1 MEQIMDSTQIE
12 EIWTSVSHYIPE
24 RQKIDCAVDY
34 VKTLLDHG
42 IESSTLKA
50 AMEYDEKLTEA
61 IKIFLE
67 DEIDDSYGADNHDE
81 NNWHEE

>member
-34 VKTLLDHG
+34 VKTLLDQWN
-42 IESSTLKA
+42 TMKNLP
-50 AMEYDEKLTEA
+50 KL
-61 IKIFLE
+61 
-67 DEIDDSYGADNHDE
+67 
-81 NNWHEE
+81 